1 MTDRDRL
8 SRPRLVSLWRR
19 VMPGA
24 TVLVTA
30 QHRSGVATSVREWL
44 ADSDQR
50 LVVWS
55 SNRIE
60 VPTDAPD
67 ADVVLL
73 ELEGMRDDHVTATLA
88 VRERWPSA
96 TLIAVT
102 STQWPTALLENDV
115 RPERVFAGS
124 IFGFTADEAID
135 RAEQLGLALTWDE
148 ATALLDRLGTHAGFV
163 DAVLRAAAAR
173 GALDDAAVRAGCDE
187 QSAYFAGSAAAGVFR
202 PNGWLAALVS
212 ARIGPMPRRTL
223 LSVWGRDEVVRAA
236 LDNVL
241 QSGFFVEDLE
251 RDTIELR
258 RDLRIAFTARMEREA
273 QIEQIDGIIADL
285 AAQLLSSGRAD
296 DGWAI
301 VADLP
306 AARTRL
312 LAQHWWLLGEIDVE
326 RARPWLAEAVLADP
340 DPALR
345 VALARTLVDVT
356 SLNHTGA
363 VSAADR
369 REAAALLAEV
379 GEPAGDLGIV
389 AATLRGVLQRAD
401 GQFDEALR
409 THEMLADADGDDT
422 SDPAHSLVR
431 AGVLMQAGLSALDAS
446 RSDIAAAR
454 FSAAAALAHTAHDER
469 LAQFAHDLLLIAAP
483 GDVPLATSF
492 QSRID
497 GIVGAQPISPSMRG
511 IVAISSALYVVD
523 PRALQ
528 DALDGTETTAI
539 DDPQTLRFVTV
550 MLRSMAHELLGT
562 SSLALSRLELFEQEL
577 DGRQLT
583 RNQQTLLAWARA
595 EALLDAE
602 SGEHAIAVLDA
613 LPEAGAKV
621 IPIDLLRA
629 RAYLRDDEPARAL
642 ACLARRRR
650 LAGIR
655 GAGRVVASRAVP
667 RLPRHRVRVVD
678 RRRAAAPAGR
688 DRRGLPLAPHDA
700 VRHAGH
706 ERAQYDHLARRRARA
721 RCRGPSPRRRPRDHA
736 RRPAAGHPVDRC
748 AQRTRAHGR
757 RGAAVRRF
765 HEGSRR
771 APARLAEHRQDA
783 AALHL
788 PQARRLVVGRRRID
802 RAPPRPGRVAGAQAL
817 ARTTSSRSSRRFRAA
832 GSPPTAP
839 PAARRP
845 SRRPGPGRAGGS
857 WSAAATPTT
866 RRESRRIR

>member
-60 VPTDAPD
+60 VPADAPD

-363 VSAADR
+363 VSAAAR

-389 AATLRGVLQRAD
+389 AATLRGVRQRAD
-401 GQFDEALR
+401 GHFDEALR

-642 ACLARRRR
+642 ACLAGVGDSLGSGVLAVWSHLVLFLAYHAIGSESSIDVGRQHLQAAIAAASRSRPMMPFAMQGMSALNTTISHADELALDAAGRR
-650 LAGIR
+650 LVADLETMR
-655 GAGRVVASRAVP
+655 DALQRATRSTDALSERERTVVAELPFAVSTKDLAA
-667 RLPRHRVRVVD
+667 RLHVSPNTVKTQLRSIYRKLGVSSW
-678 RRRAAAPAGR
+678 A
-688 DRRGLPLAPHDA
+688 DA
-700 VRHAGH
+700 V
-706 ERAQYDHLARRRARA
+706 
-721 RCRGPSPRRRPRDHA
+721 S
-736 RRPAAGHPVDRC
+736 
-748 AQRTRAHGR
+748 T
-757 RGAAVRRF
+757 
-765 HEGSRR
+765 
-771 APARLAEHRQDA
+771 
-783 AALHL
+783 
-788 PQARRLVVGRRRID
+788 ARRLG
-802 RAPPRPGRVAGAQAL
+802 L
-817 ARTTSSRSSRRFRAA
+817 A
-832 GSPPTAP
+832 
-839 PAARRP
+839 
-845 SRRPGPGRAGGS
+845 
-857 WSAAATPTT
+857 
-866 RRESRRIR
+866 E

>member
-60 VPTDAPD
+60 VPADAPD

-389 AATLRGVLQRAD
+389 AATLRGVLQRVD
-401 GQFDEALR
+401 GHFDEALR
-409 THEMLADADGDDT
+409 THEMLAAADGDDT

-528 DALDGTETTAI
+528 DALDGTETTTI

-642 ACLARRRR
+642 ACLAGVGDSLGSGVLAVWSHLVLFLAYHAIGSESSIDVGRQHLQAAIAAASRSRPMMPFAMQGMSALNTTISHADELALDAAGRR
-650 LAGIR
+650 LVADLETMR
-655 GAGRVVASRAVP
+655 DALQRATRSTDVLSERERTVVAELPFAVSTKDLAA
-667 RLPRHRVRVVD
+667 RLHVSPNTVKTQLRSIYRKLGVSSW
-678 RRRAAAPAGR
+678 A
-688 DRRGLPLAPHDA
+688 DA
-700 VRHAGH
+700 V
-706 ERAQYDHLARRRARA
+706 
-721 RCRGPSPRRRPRDHA
+721 S
-736 RRPAAGHPVDRC
+736 
-748 AQRTRAHGR
+748 T
-757 RGAAVRRF
+757 
-765 HEGSRR
+765 
-771 APARLAEHRQDA
+771 
-783 AALHL
+783 
-788 PQARRLVVGRRRID
+788 ARRLG
-802 RAPPRPGRVAGAQAL
+802 L
-817 ARTTSSRSSRRFRAA
+817 A
-832 GSPPTAP
+832 
-839 PAARRP
+839 
-845 SRRPGPGRAGGS
+845 
-857 WSAAATPTT
+857 
-866 RRESRRIR
+866 E

>member
-60 VPTDAPD
+60 VPADAPD

-363 VSAADR
+363 VSAAAR

-401 GQFDEALR
+401 GHFDEALR

-528 DALDGTETTAI
+528 DALDGTETTTI

-642 ACLARRRR
+642 ACLAGVGDSLGSGVLAVWSHLVLFLAYHAIGSESSIDVGRQHLQAAIAAASRSRPMMPFAMQGMSALNTTISHADELALDAAGRR
-650 LAGIR
+650 LVADLETMR
-655 GAGRVVASRAVP
+655 DALQRATRSTDALSERERTVVAELPFAVSTKDLAA
-667 RLPRHRVRVVD
+667 RLHVSPNTVKTQLRSIYRKLGVSSW
-678 RRRAAAPAGR
+678 A
-688 DRRGLPLAPHDA
+688 DA
-700 VRHAGH
+700 V
-706 ERAQYDHLARRRARA
+706 
-721 RCRGPSPRRRPRDHA
+721 S
-736 RRPAAGHPVDRC
+736 
-748 AQRTRAHGR
+748 T
-757 RGAAVRRF
+757 
-765 HEGSRR
+765 
-771 APARLAEHRQDA
+771 
-783 AALHL
+783 
-788 PQARRLVVGRRRID
+788 ARRLG
-802 RAPPRPGRVAGAQAL
+802 L
-817 ARTTSSRSSRRFRAA
+817 AD
-832 GSPPTAP
+832 
-839 PAARRP
+839 
-845 SRRPGPGRAGGS
+845 
-857 WSAAATPTT
+857 
-866 RRESRRIR
+866 

>member
-60 VPTDAPD
+60 VPADAPD

-363 VSAADR
+363 VSAAAR

-401 GQFDEALR
+401 GHFDEALR

-528 DALDGTETTAI
+528 DALDGTETTTI

-642 ACLARRRR
+642 ACLAGVGDSLGSGVLAVWSHLVLFLAYHAIGSESSIDVGRQHLQAAIAAASRSRPMMPFAMQGMSALNTTISHADELALDAAGRR
-650 LAGIR
+650 LVADLETMR
-655 GAGRVVASRAVP
+655 DALQRATRSTDALSERERTVVAELPFAVSTKDLAA
-667 RLPRHRVRVVD
+667 RLHVSPNTVKTQLRSIYRKLGVSSW
-678 RRRAAAPAGR
+678 A
-688 DRRGLPLAPHDA
+688 DA
-700 VRHAGH
+700 V
-706 ERAQYDHLARRRARA
+706 
-721 RCRGPSPRRRPRDHA
+721 S
-736 RRPAAGHPVDRC
+736 
-748 AQRTRAHGR
+748 T
-757 RGAAVRRF
+757 
-765 HEGSRR
+765 
-771 APARLAEHRQDA
+771 
-783 AALHL
+783 
-788 PQARRLVVGRRRID
+788 ARRLG
-802 RAPPRPGRVAGAQAL
+802 L
-817 ARTTSSRSSRRFRAA
+817 A
-832 GSPPTAP
+832 
-839 PAARRP
+839 
-845 SRRPGPGRAGGS
+845 
-857 WSAAATPTT
+857 
-866 RRESRRIR
+866 E